1 MDIIF
6 KKIHKEGCMTMEMNK
21 KYFINEL
28 KKKLNYTE
36 EQAIIINDILEDT
49 FFIVRAVSYSKI
61 GPEKILPIFR
71 NSFE

>member
-1 MDIIF
+1 
-6 KKIHKEGCMTMEMNK
+6 MTMEMNK

-49 FFIVRAVSYSKI
+49 FFIGKSNNK
-61 GPEKILPIFR
+61 
-71 NSFE
+71 